1 MDKIKI
7 ELNELEIDY
16 IIESLGTQILSLE
29 KFVYDDN
36 NFIEQINHIR
46 QLRKELRETVEA
58 FKRGDIWYGNVRRK
72 K

>member
-36 NFIEQINHIR
+36 NFIEQIKHIR
-46 QLRKELRETVEA
+46 QLRKELRETLEA
-58 FKRGDIWYGNVRRK
+58 FKRGDI
-72 K
+72 

>member
-16 IIESLGTQILSLE
+16 IIDSLGTQILNLE

-36 NFIEQINHIR
+36 NFIEQIKHIR
-46 QLRKELRETVEA
+46 QLRKELRETLEA
-58 FKRGDIWYGNVRRK
+58 FKRGEI
-72 K
+72 